1 MIVSANPIR
10 EFEARVEAYNKE
22 TRQILQEQL
31 SQLRLSYASLKNQ
44 EGDELTQK
52 VKLQQNNLIL
62 ISKEIKRQV
71 DEKFDDLKSQLLSRN
86 QNRRVQI
93 DETNPTTLPSG
104 MLSMVSKKPS
114 KLTKPNDHT

>member
-31 SQLRLSYASLKNQ
+31 SQLRLSYASLKNE

-104 MLSMVSKKPS
+104 MLSMVSKKP
-114 KLTKPNDHT
+114 